1 MGVKERELI
10 RREFLR
16 SLSVADART
25 PVPEKS
31 EAGHTWLRAAVL
43 RDPFGSDPVDKLR
56 VLAQAE
62 EWSTGSLALGRP
74 AGRTLTGRSAF
85 GGP

>member
-1 MGVKERELI
+1 M
-10 RREFLR
+10 
-16 SLSVADART
+16 
-25 PVPEKS
+25 
-31 EAGHTWLRAAVL
+31 RAAVL

-62 EWSTGSLALGRP
+62 EWSTGSLAPGRP
-74 AGRTLTGRSAF
+74 AGPTLTGRSAF